1 MDEKNTDF
9 TIGEDLYGI
18 SVDEL
23 ETRLIVLKSEISR
36 LEVELA
42 KKKQELSA
50 ANQIFGKK

>member
-42 KKKQELSA
+42 KKKLELSA